1 MSGAPGLRFYLPQ
14 VIGAMSTAT
23 IASQV
28 VAKNEDLA
36 VYYFVSTVN
45 AVNPTKPY
53 KFGSDSERMKYN
65 MGMAYAI
72 GGANVQNQ

>member
-1 MSGAPGLRFYLPQ
+1 MSGFGGRFYLPQ

-23 IASQV
+23 IGSQV

-36 VYYFVSTVN
+36 VYFFVSSYN
-45 AVNPTKPY
+45 SVNPRNNY
-53 KFGSDSERMKYN
+53 RFGSDSERMKYR
-65 MGMAYAI
+65 MGQAFAI